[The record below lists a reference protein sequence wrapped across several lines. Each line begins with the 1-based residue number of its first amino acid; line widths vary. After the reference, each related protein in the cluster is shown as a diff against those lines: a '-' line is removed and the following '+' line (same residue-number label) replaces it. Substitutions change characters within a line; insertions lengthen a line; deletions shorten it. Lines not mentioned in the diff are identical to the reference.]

1 MLQMKEHV
9 LSSTAAIVDDCISA
23 PPYTR
28 EELNQFMTAVNSFHP
43 ALKYTWKIFDTSLVF
58 LDLKVSIEGKGLC
71 TSMHY
76 KRIDSHSYCCIHL
89 HIHHMSRKAL
99 FPVV

>member
-89 HIHHMSRKAL
+89 HVHHMTTLSSL
-99 FPVV
+99 